1 MLEMLVK
8 VLLRIYWQIFFGDFF
23 LRQAYDVTAVNGG
36 NW

>member
-1 MLEMLVK
+1 MFVK
-8 VLLRIYWQIFFGDFF
+8 VLLRIYWQNFLVIIF